1 MYDLTIEQIKKEI
14 EQLKKKL
21 ACKYKSPEQKE
32 MFQYQL
38 DVLEEVLTF

>member
-1 MYDLTIEQIKKEI
+1 MKKSK
-14 EQLKKKL
+14 QVTRRSGFKKL